1 MKRFLLIAP
10 PKEGDIQTGSLTL
23 SCEELAAFPLP
34 LLKQYLTAKEIA
46 DATSAQAI
54 EESAV
59 TVDSTSLEVT
69 EPKTETAAPEI
80 FSQDETAEPI
90 TSSETVT
97 SADSVPADDT
107 EAENATLADS
117 AEDPDGTEIAATGE
131 TKPKVLFISDSD
143 DTIAKAKEAGYA
155 TLKLPRREFPV
166 TNTLSVLRFDE
177 YETVVCRISFSVE
190 DSLLELFSDF
200 RCLVF
205 SIPSEDGQL
214 TYRATYETVPSSYE
228 SIDRLFESFFDK
240 SAPQKAPIDK
250 PQPASHGIFE
260 WLELFAVSLAAVLLI
275 MTFFI
280 RHSPVSGSSMAPTLQ
295 NGDVLLLTQVGFTAD
310 CGDIVIIQTDKDDL
324 RRPLVKRVI
333 ATGNQTVRID
343 FETWNIY
350 VDGILLK
357 EDYLNN
363 TDKSQ
368 VMELYSTAQFFEKV
382 DEHHAIYEATVPEG
396 HLFVMGDNRQVSLD
410 SRSLGF
416 IDERHVIGEVIYRL
430 LPFSVMGDPS

>member
-10 PKEGDIQTGSLTL
+10 FKEGDSQTGSLTL
-23 SCEELAAFPLP
+23 SCDEPAAFPLP
-34 LLKQYLTAKEIA
+34 FLQQYLTAEDVADKTPISTAEEATAVDTPETTVEAEETVAEI
-46 DATSAQAI
+46 TSA
-54 EESAV
+54 
-59 TVDSTSLEVT
+59 
-69 EPKTETAAPEI
+69 
-80 FSQDETAEPI
+80 AEANKPT
-90 TSSETVT
+90 TSSETAT
-97 SADSVPADDT
+97 SPETVLAEDFESENTTDTDRANGPDSV
-107 EAENATLADS
+107 
-117 AEDPDGTEIAATGE
+117 EIAAAAE
-131 TKPKVLFISDSD
+131 VKPTVLFISDTD
-143 DTIAKAKEAGYA
+143 KTIVKAKESGYA
-155 TLKLPRREFPV
+155 TLKLPRRDFPV

-177 YETVVCRISFSVE
+177 YETVVLEISRPVD
-190 DSLLELFSDF
+190 DSLLALFSDY
-200 RCLVF
+200 RCLVLNC
-205 SIPSEDGQL
+205 PSEDGQL
-214 TYRATYETVPSSYE
+214 TYRALYDTLPTAHPSL
-228 SIDRLFESFFDK
+228 DRLFESFFDK
-240 SAPQKAPIDK
+240 ASQKKASTEAPR
-250 PQPASHGIFE
+250 PASHGIFE

-295 NGDVLLLTQVGFTAD
+295 GGDVLLLTQVGFTAES
-310 CGDIVIIQTDKDDL
+310 GDIVIIQTDKDDL

-333 ATGNQTVRID
+333 ATGNQTVKID

-396 HLFVMGDNRQVSLD
+396 HLFVMGDNRQISLD

-430 LPFSVMGDPS
+430 LPFSVMGDPT